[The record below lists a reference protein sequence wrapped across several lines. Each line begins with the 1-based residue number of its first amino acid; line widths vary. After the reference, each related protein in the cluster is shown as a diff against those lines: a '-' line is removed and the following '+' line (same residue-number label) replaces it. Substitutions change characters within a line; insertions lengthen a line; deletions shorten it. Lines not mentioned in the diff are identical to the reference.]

1 MFLLMKRIIRVLM
14 NVIYRLDIFHQ
25 MLNKIILVKRSIYNL
40 SCLYLCE
47 QLDNLKDNIV

>member
-25 MLNKIILVKRSIYNL
+25 MLNKIILVKQIISYL
-40 SCLYLCE
+40 ACLYLCE
-47 QLDNLKDNIV
+47 QFDNLKDNIV

>member
-25 MLNKIILVKRSIYNL
+25 MLKKLTRSNL
-40 SCLYLCE
+40 
-47 QLDNLKDNIV
+47 DFD

>member
-25 MLNKIILVKRSIYNL
+25 MLNKITQVSD
-40 SCLYLCE
+40 
-47 QLDNLKDNIV
+47 LDFEVEFIA

>member
-14 NVIYRLDIFHQ
+14 NVIYRLDIFHK
-25 MLNKIILVKRSIYNL
+25 MLNKIILVKQIISYL

-47 QLDNLKDNIV
+47 QFDNPKDNIV

>member
-1 MFLLMKRIIRVLM
+1 MFLLMKRMIRVLM
-14 NVIYRLDIFHQ
+14 NVIYRLDIFHK

-47 QLDNLKDNIV
+47 QFDNPKDNIV